1 MQEDIL
7 LQISNKLRELRK
19 AQGITLQDVADNAGV
34 TKSLVSQVE
43 NSRAVPSLLVLLNLI
58 KAVGA
63 DLNSFFAAIDTTAST
78 EKVIVKRRKEYTF
91 FEKENATG
99 FMYER
104 VLSTTIGTQHV
115 DVVLL
120 TLQPGAQRE
129 MITTDA
135 LEMKYVINGEVEY
148 LIADKTYH
156 LSAGD
161 SIYFD
166 GREPHVP
173 HNHAS
178 EAAVMLVFYF
188 FGAAFG

>member
-19 AQGITLQDVADNAGV
+19 AKGITLQDVADTAGV

-173 HNHAS
+173 RNHAS

-188 FGAAFG
+188 FGAAF